1 MYIFSNKKKI
11 VYLRMVGAIRQGFKD
26 KALNNVWPHKCGL
39 YIFGVIYMYEK
50 NKVIRKKIIFLS
62 GSAKFSFAYPQYSH
76 LHIRNFATL
85 KLVLMP
91 L

>member
-1 MYIFSNKKKI
+1 
-11 VYLRMVGAIRQGFKD
+11 
-26 KALNNVWPHKCGL
+26 
-39 YIFGVIYMYEK
+39 MYEK
-50 NKVIRKKIIFLS
+50 NIVIRKKIIFLS

>member
-1 MYIFSNKKKI
+1 MY
-11 VYLRMVGAIRQGFKD
+11 G
-26 KALNNVWPHKCGL
+26 
-39 YIFGVIYMYEK
+39 K

-76 LHIRNFATL
+76 LHIRNSATL
-85 KLVLMP
+85 KLVFML

>member
-1 MYIFSNKKKI
+1 M
-11 VYLRMVGAIRQGFKD
+11 
-26 KALNNVWPHKCGL
+26 CG
-39 YIFGVIYMYEK
+39 K
-50 NKVIRKKIIFLS
+50 NKVIRKKVIFLS

-76 LHIRNFATL
+76 LHIRNFETL